1 MSAPY
6 RNFWIIV
13 GMTVGAIVFANGT
26 SKPTRS
32 PVPEV
37 SNNNQPIS
45 DKQSESATT
54 KIPGSLPEIEAALP
68 ESLTSVSGTEAKQVA
83 SQDREMRD
91 IEPDF
96 RKAFD
101 QAVQI
106 SLTNSPVESL
116 GQSENEQTDT
126 QPTVP
131 SLETKEVRST
141 PTVFDIQK
149 AEPEAGPLVEMGIGT
164 GKTTTNLNVREGP
177 GPKYILLDTLG
188 SGVSLVILAEENG
201 WMHVRVS
208 ETGREGWVNKTY
220 LLRD

>member
-1 MSAPY
+1 MAAPY
-6 RNFWIIV
+6 RDFWIIV
-13 GMTVGAIVFANGT
+13 GMTVAAVVFANGT
-26 SKPTRS
+26 SKTKSGPS
-32 PVPEV
+32 PEI
-37 SNNNQPIS
+37 SDNNQPVGDRPSQSADSKAPEIS
-45 DKQSESATT
+45 PKVVATPPAGQTSIGET
-54 KIPGSLPEIEAALP
+54 KAEIEAFP
-68 ESLTSVSGTEAKQVA
+68 N
-83 SQDREMRD
+83 REVRN

-106 SLTNSPVESL
+106 SLTNSPVESF
-116 GQSENEQTDT
+116 GQSEDEQTAA
-126 QPTVP
+126 PSTVP

-149 AEPEAGPLVEMGIGT
+149 AEPEAGPLVEIGIGT

-220 LLRD
+220 LLRE